1 MIFDN
6 IKTYYI
12 SSDKQ
17 TATPRYVRYDVFR
30 VDNDTYIAQVF
41 DDQQK
46 EIDPPYSIVLIDKLT
61 ITQAQYRDK
70 YQIGVNNTVKLH
82 MPPTFEGYVSE
93 YLQEHRNK
101 LD

>member
-17 TATPRYVRYDVFR
+17 TATPRYVRYDVFQ
-30 VDNDTYIAQVF
+30 VDNDTYIAQVY

-46 EIDPPYSIVLIDKLT
+46 GISPPYNIVLIDRLT
-61 ITQAQYRDK
+61 INRAEYISK
-70 YQIGVNNTVKLH
+70 YQIGSNTVIRSQ
-82 MPPTFEGYVSE
+82 MAPSFEGYVSD